1 MRNFFIIILLSVFLC
16 NTSFAD
22 MYFFK
27 QCKISNA
34 VIGNYTI
41 NLKKNTIDVELKAG
55 DGTVQNFS
63 DKIKSIE
70 KNKIISEKIK
80 SAKGEEIYYQYFLNS
95 KSKSV
100 VKLEYKNYCP

>member
-1 MRNFFIIILLSVFLC
+1 MRNFFIIILVSTLLS

-27 QCKISNA
+27 ECKISNA
-34 VIGNYTI
+34 VMGSYII
-41 NLKKNTIDVELKAG
+41 DLKKNIIEVELKTA
-55 DGTVQNFS
+55 DGATQNFS

-80 SAKGEEIYYQYFLNS
+80 SAKGEAI
-95 KSKSV
+95 
-100 VKLEYKNYCP
+100 